1 MSNLFLKI
9 KIVAFFA
16 VIILAGFGFAGTAL
30 AAYYTSGNWV
40 STNLLSSEGGTIDS
54 IDSFVYNLSALPAN
68 TTSTVQFS
76 QDNTNWYNSSGVLDG
91 SDTMTTGTNQTIN
104 LSGLS
109 WLGANFYYKIT
120 FTSDGTDTP
129 VLDDISVYFTTNQA
143 PNTPTNVSPSAGQ
156 TGAGLNPDLVGSA
169 FSDPEGNS
177 HIDTQWQVDD
187 DSDFSSPVWTRTAGA
202 GETNTTINTTNGTFA
217 NELDGQIQLNS
228 GASYYWRVRYKDNGS
243 NSYSNWSTGTYFTT
257 YLQQK
262 MLVTVSGPK
271 QCKAGESIKLAA
283 QVKDAEG
290 EVVNNATVIIDIWK
304 PDDAALV
311 SDGSM
316 TYISGSDGLYSY
328 NYTCPSTEGVY
339 VFSSKATSGGNNG
352 YGSDVFY
359 VAPWIGNMA
368 SDVWGNASRTLTDYA
383 TSSIAEAVWGYSGR
397 SLDSIDNIVSGVW
410 NAATSSINPSQ
421 NYF

>member
-91 SDTMTTGTNQTIN
+91 SDTMATGNQTIN

-109 WLGANFYYKIT
+109 WSGANFYYKIT

-202 GETNTTINTTNGTFA
+202 GETNTTVNTTNGTFA

-228 GASYYWRVRYKDNGS
+228 GSTYYWRVKYKDDGS

-290 EVVNNATVIIDIWK
+290 EVVNDATVIIDIWK